1 MQRTHASNRAM
12 PRPQIRWAWADPEF
26 CGIGNLNPNC
36 YFEPF
41 SKCQHYVTEAM
52 ALAAPEIDDVWL
64 PSEEPIL
71 WLPSTAWFAAR
82 WQLITQLPH
91 SEGEDYKTWMYV

>member
-1 MQRTHASNRAM
+1 M
-12 PRPQIRWAWADPEF
+12 PRPQIRWAWADPDY
-26 CGIGNLNPNC
+26 CGLGNLNPNC

-64 PSEEPIL
+64 PSEEAIL

-82 WQLITQLPH
+82 WQLIEQLPH
-91 SEGEDYKTWMYV
+91 SEGKDFKTWM